1 MQLQS
6 LTLDG
11 FKSFADKTT
20 IKFNDGIT
28 GIVGPNGS
36 GKSNIIEAIRWV
48 MGEQSAKNLRGDKMA
63 DVIFNGSTDRKPLNR
78 AMVSMTFDN
87 SDHYLKSDFTTVTVS
102 RKLYRNGDS
111 EYQIN
116 GNDVRMRDILDLFV
130 DTGIGRDSFSIINQG
145 QIEAIFNG
153 KPEDRRAVIEAV
165 AGVSKYKQNKKTAEK
180 RLADTNDN
188 LNRVHD
194 IVAELEGQL
203 EPLAEQSALA
213 QDYLEQKDQ
222 YDLLDRTSIVR
233 QIKADQDQLKQVK
246 EHSKKSQQLVAD
258 YDQQLN
264 AATSKLADIKRSQAT
279 TSAEKDQLAA
289 QILAATEK
297 IAKLENARSLA
308 NVKAEQRA
316 EELKNLQQQHD
327 ELTERQN
334 QLKKTLTDLQ
344 GQLWTADEA
353 IKDHRAQLNDAK
365 QMTGK
370 ELAEKLTA
378 KLEELRNRQVDL
390 LQQQTSLHNQLVYLQ
405 RNHEQSANQSKQS
418 KSDLQQAQVEYD
430 SAKETVDHQASDG
443 KKLAAKLDELSKKL
457 DAENVHQQQL
467 ADQYQKR
474 QREWY
479 EALNDVNGAQSRLKS
494 YRSMAADYTSYYQGV
509 KNVLRDRQQFRGL
522 FGPVNELIDVPAD
535 YTTALDTVLGSQLQ
549 QLVVDS
555 QSTGRSIINH
565 LVHTRGGRVTIL
577 PLDTLRDRR
586 VPAITNQLSNMPGYV
601 GSAPALINYDSRY
614 AIVVNHL
621 LANTVL
627 ADNLANATAIARAGR
642 HQVRVVTLDGQ
653 LINASGSMT
662 GGAQRHNRM
671 GLLAQEQMAKN
682 LESEV
687 KKQQQIAS
695 QVEADVA
702 KLEKAKNASQELVGK
717 LREQHQQQSAKVEA
731 ARTAYRVA
739 ETKLN
744 ELSRRLK
751 ALQYEADQAASDH
764 DDYQSQVDQTKQS
777 QKKVA
782 DQLEQTKSKI
792 AEVKHQQADAEN
804 NADAA
809 AEHLH
814 SVEQWL
820 AVHQERRQQ
829 LKRDADNTQNELN
842 DVAKQLTDNADQQQA
857 LNSDETPDDESA
869 QEEITKSRDELNA
882 AKWQQATVNDRLA
895 QLNDDRD
902 AAETSVNRLQELRD
916 ASKNEASDVAAT
928 QVKLESEIDHGLN
941 RLSERYSMTFD
952 EAAQHVSDLPDD
964 QLKTKLK
971 LLRRGIADLGDVNT
985 GAIDE
990 YKRIKDRYDFLQK
1003 QQNDLVA
1010 AREQLQKTM
1019 NEMDGQVKERFKT
1032 TFDAVNKA
1040 FSKTF
1045 EEIFEGGRAKLKLTD
1060 PHDLLTTGV
1069 DIMAQPPGKRTT
1081 QMSLLSGGEK
1091 ALTAITL
1098 LFAIIQVRPVPFA
1111 ILDEPEAAL
1120 DDLNV
1125 QRFANYLG
1133 KFGKSGP
1140 QFIVITHRKG
1150 TMENADVLYG
1160 VTMQDSGVSR
1170 MVSVNVV
1177 DALAADSEAQN

>member
-36 GKSNIIEAIRWV
+36 GKSNIIEAMRWV

-78 AMVSMTFDN
+78 ALVSMTFDN
-87 SDHYLKSDFTTVTVS
+87 SDHYLKSDFTTVTIT

-116 GNDVRMRDILDLFV
+116 GNDVRLRDIVNLFV

-165 AGVSKYKQNKKTAEK
+165 AGVSKYKANKKTAEK
-180 RLADTNDN
+180 RLSDTNDN

-194 IVAELEGQL
+194 IVVELNGQM

-213 QDYLEQKDQ
+213 KDYLEQKDQ
-222 YDLLDRTSIVR
+222 YELLDRTAIVR
-233 QIKADQDQLKQVK
+233 QVTDCQKQLTKVK
-246 EHSKKSQQLVAD
+246 EHQAKASQLVSD
-258 YDQQLN
+258 YEQQLN
-264 AATSKLADIKRSQAT
+264 TATSKLADLKRSQAA
-279 TSAEKDQLAA
+279 TSATKDQLAA
-289 QILAATEK
+289 QVLATTEK
-297 IAKLENARSLA
+297 IAKLENARSVA
-308 NVKAEQRA
+308 SVKEQQRTA
-316 EELKNLQQQHD
+316 ELKTAKGQQQTLLKQRQATQQQLDTLAETLEQAQKEISDHQQ
-327 ELTERQN
+327 ELAE
-334 QLKKTLTDLQ
+334 
-344 GQLWTADEA
+344 
-353 IKDHRAQLNDAK
+353 AK
-365 QMTGK
+365 QLSGK
-370 ELAEKLTA
+370 ELREKLA
-378 KLEELRNRQVDL
+378 RQLDSLRGQQVDL

-418 KSDLQQAQVEYD
+418 QAQLQTATAEY
-430 SAKETVDHQASDG
+430 SAAKETVNQLA
-443 KKLAAKLDELSKKL
+443 KKGQGLAQKLTDLAQQL
-457 DAENVHQQQL
+457 DQENVHQQKL
-467 ADQYQKR
+467 ASDYQKR
-474 QREWY
+474 QRQWY
-479 EALNDVNGAQSRLKS
+479 EALNDVNSAQSRLKS

-509 KNVLRDRQQFRGL
+509 KNVLRDRDHFHGL
-522 FGPVNELIDVPAD
+522 FGPVNELISVPAD
-535 YTTALDTVLGSQLQ
+535 YTKAFDTVLGGQLQ
-549 QLVVDS
+549 QLVVNN
-555 QSTGRSIINH
+555 QTTGRQIINY
-565 LVHTRGGRVTIL
+565 LVQNRAGRVTIL
-577 PLDTLRDRR
+577 PLDTLRQRPI
-586 VPAITNQLSNMPGYV
+586 PAVVKQLESMPGFV
-601 GSAPALINYDSRY
+601 GSAPSLISYDRKFQV
-614 AIVVNHL
+614 VVNHL

-627 ADNLANATAIARAGR
+627 ADNLAHATTIARAGH
-642 HQVRVVTLDGQ
+642 HQIRVVTLDGQ

-662 GGAQRHNRM
+662 GGAQRHART
-671 GLLAQEQMAKN
+671 GLLAQQQMAAN
-682 LESEV
+682 LGAEV
-687 KKQQQIAS
+687 KKQQQAATQIES
-695 QVEADVA
+695 DVA
-702 KLEKAKNASQELVGK
+702 RLEKAKNASQELVGK
-717 LREQHQQQSAKVEA
+717 LREQHQQQSSQVEA
-731 ARTAYRVA
+731 ARTSYRVA
-739 ETKLN
+739 ETRLK
-744 ELSRRLK
+744 EQQRRLT
-751 ALQYEADQAASDH
+751 ALQYEANQAASDH
-764 DDYQSQVDQTKQS
+764 DDYQQQVAQTKQS
-777 QKKVA
+777 QQKVA
-782 DQLEQTKSKI
+782 SQLAGVKGEIESVTKQEQ
-792 AEVKHQQADAEN
+792 DAES

-814 SVEQWL
+814 QLEQWL
-820 AVHQERRQQ
+820 AVHQERRDQTR
-829 LKRDADNTQNELN
+829 RDLDSTKNELEKI
-842 DVAKQLTDNADQQQA
+842 KQHLAANADSQAALKKGEGLDDQTAAEKISQSQEELKAAKDQQA
-857 LNSDETPDDESA
+857 S
-869 QEEITKSRDELNA
+869 
-882 AKWQQATVNDRLA
+882 VNDRLA
-895 QLNDDRD
+895 KLNDDRD
-902 AAETSVNRLQELRD
+902 AAETHVNRLQELRD
-916 ASKNEASDVAAT
+916 AAKNEASDVAAT
-928 QVKLESEIDHGLN
+928 QVKLEGQIDHGLN
-941 RLSERYSMTFD
+941 RLSDQYSMTLE
-952 EAAQHVSDLPDD
+952 EAAQHVSDLPDN
-964 QLKTKLK
+964 QLQTKLR

-990 YKRIKDRYDFLQK
+990 YQRIKDRYDFLEK
-1003 QQNDLVA
+1003 QQNDLVS

-1040 FSKTF
+1040 FAKTF

-1069 DIMAQPPGKRTT
+1069 DIMAQPPGKKTT

-1098 LFAIIQVRPVPFA
+1098 LFAIIRVRPVPFA

-1133 KFGKSGP
+1133 RFGKSGP

-1177 DALAADSEAQN
+1177 DALAADSAEK